1 MINKEKMRQYGA
13 MIGLELVEEKLDQL
27 DEYARFLVEYNEK
40 VNLTTITDPDEII
53 RKHFADSL
61 QLLAQAPMAQG
72 ARLIDVGTGAGFPSL
87 PLKIARPDLQ
97 VTLLDSLNK
106 RIVFLQQLCQRLGI
120 QAEAIH
126 ARAEEAGRRP
136 QLRERFDF
144 ATARAVSHLRELS
157 EYCLPFVKVGG
168 SFLAMKGPEVE
179 QELEE
184 GERAVKLMGGRVGQ
198 VIHYELPEIGEGRTL
213 LVISKE
219 RPTPKEYPRP
229 SAKIAKKPLD

>member
-40 VNLTTITDPDEII
+40 VNLTAITDPDEII

-61 QLLAQAPMAQG
+61 QLLAQVPMAQG

-106 RIVFLQQLCQRLGI
+106 RIVFLQ
-120 QAEAIH
+120 AETIH

-136 QLRERFDF
+136 QLREGFDF

-213 LVISKE
+213 LVIPKE